1 MPGTQKVHTGA
12 HTHTLDRGKHSVLWI
27 PIEGLHLDRIAQ
39 ELSRCQLFA
48 CLGSLGLE
56 RGRMARKRRQDCFGT
71 QKVPNKS
78 SFLSICRKFVTHRA
92 HMPFVRSCLF
102 QTESPGA
109 RDW

>member
-71 QKVPNKS
+71 QKVPNKY
-78 SFLSICRKFVTHRA
+78 LIRN
-92 HMPFVRSCLF
+92 
-102 QTESPGA
+102 
-109 RDW
+109 